1 MEGISIIE
9 VAKAIER
16 IEVALQDN
24 LEVKGDLDKIKTSL
38 RSMEH
43 LLFESTAGTL
53 GLAAVLASMIE
64 KSGLEVTDSD
74 VQTMLDRLTPPT
86 DMGMLNR
93 ERASTLYTAILG
105 AAKTQ

>member
-1 MEGISIIE
+1 MEAISIVE
-9 VAKAIER
+9 VAKAIKR

-24 LEVKGDLDKIKTSL
+24 LEVKDELATLKKSL

-53 GLAAVLASMIE
+53 GLAAVLAAMME
-64 KSGLEVTDSD
+64 KTGVEINDAD
-74 VQTMLDRLTPPT
+74 VQKMLERLTPPT

-93 ERASTLYTAILG
+93 ERANTLYTAILG
-105 AAKTQ
+105 AANTQ